1 LSGQLLLAWI
11 AIAVLVCVAGV
22 AGAALEEMSG
32 GRSSSEELL
41 YLPNGKY
48 LKVASLGQAP
58 VLADAI
64 YIWAIQYY
72 SNYDRA
78 DRYRYVEH
86 VFGDVI
92 AELDPHYIDP
102 YWMGALIMTIEARD
116 LRAAL
121 RLLDKGFT
129 NNPDQWVLPYL
140 AAWESYRAGE
150 YERAATYFAQAA
162 GVPDA
167 PVAVR
172 RMHAG
177 MISRAGHLRQ
187 ALQLWAEVLEDPES
201 DAASRAIAKRQV
213 RHLKVR
219 VDLQE
224 LQVAVE
230 RFRSETSRYP
240 ERLEELLA
248 GPYIESLPR
257 DPWDRE
263 YEYDPRTGRVSSVAA
278 RVLGDS

>member
-1 LSGQLLLAWI
+1 LSARLLAVCLVL
-11 AIAVLVCVAGV
+11 ALAVAVI
-22 AGAALEEMSG
+22 GASGSALERMSG
-32 GRSSSEELL
+32 ERSASEELL

-48 LKVASLGQAP
+48 LKIASLGQAP

-72 SNYDRA
+72 SNYERA

-116 LRAAL
+116 LQAGL
-121 RLLDKGFT
+121 RLLDKGFA
-129 NNPDQWVLPYL
+129 NNPDQWILPYL

-150 YERAATYFAQAA
+150 YGRAASYFADAA
-162 GVPDA
+162 GIPGA
-167 PVAVR
+167 PIAVR

-177 MISRAGHLRQ
+177 MISRAGHQRQ
-187 ALQLWAEVLEDPES
+187 ALQLWTELLQDPAS
-201 DAASRAIAKRQV
+201 DAASKAIAKRQV

-219 VDLQE
+219 IDLQE
-224 LQVAVE
+224 LQAAVE

-240 ERLEELLA
+240 ARLDELLA

-263 YEYDPRTGRVSSVAA
+263 YEYDPRTGRVSSVAG
-278 RVLGDS
+278 RVLGDT

>member
-1 LSGQLLLAWI
+1 MNVRLLLVWLVI
-11 AIAVLVCVAGV
+11 ALLAGVAGV
-22 AGAALEEMSG
+22 AGGALEEISA

-72 SNYDRA
+72 SNYERT

-116 LRAAL
+116 LEAGL
-121 RLLDKGFT
+121 RLLDKGFA
-129 NNPDQWVLPYL
+129 NNPEQWVLPYL

-150 YERAATYFAQAA
+150 YGRAASYFAQAA
-162 GVPDA
+162 GVPEA

-177 MISRAGHLRQ
+177 MISRAGHQRQ
-187 ALQLWAEVLEDPES
+187 ALRLWAEVLEDPES

-219 VDLQE
+219 IDLQE
-224 LQVAVE
+224 LRAAVE

-240 ERLEELLA
+240 RMLEELLA
-248 GPYIESLPR
+248 GSYIESLPR

-263 YEYDPRTGRVSSVAA
+263 YDYDPRTGRVSSVAG

>member
-1 LSGQLLLAWI
+1 LNGRLPVVWLVI
-11 AIAVLVCVAGV
+11 AILAGVAGV
-22 AGAALEEMSG
+22 AGGALEEMSG
-32 GRSSSEELL
+32 ERSSSEELL

-48 LKVASLGQAP
+48 LKIASLGQAP

-72 SNYDRA
+72 SNYERA

-92 AELDPHYIDP
+92 AELDPHYVDP

-116 LRAAL
+116 LQAGL
-121 RLLDKGFT
+121 RLLDKGFA
-129 NNPDQWVLPYL
+129 NNPEQWVLPYL

-150 YERAATYFAQAA
+150 YERAAGYFAQAA
-162 GVPDA
+162 GVAGA
-167 PVAVR
+167 PIAVR

-177 MISRAGHLRQ
+177 MISRAGHQRQ
-187 ALQLWAEVLEDPES
+187 ARRLWTEVLENPES
-201 DAASRAIAKRQV
+201 DAASKAIAKRQV

-219 VDLQE
+219 IDLRE
-224 LQVAVE
+224 LRAAVE

-240 ERLEELLA
+240 ARLEELLA
-248 GPYIESLPR
+248 GSYIESLPR
-257 DPWDRE
+257 DPWDRK
-263 YEYDPRTGRVSSVAA
+263 YDYDPRTGRVSSVAG

>member
-1 LSGQLLLAWI
+1 MLAGWLIVALS
-11 AIAVLVCVAGV
+11 AGV
-22 AGAALEEMSG
+22 VGVSGSALERMSS

-48 LKVASLGQAP
+48 LKIASLGQAP
-58 VLADAI
+58 VLADMI

-72 SNYDRA
+72 SNYERT

-116 LRAAL
+116 LQAGL
-121 RLLDKGFT
+121 RLLDKGFS
-129 NNPDQWVLPYL
+129 NNPDQWILPYL

-150 YERAATYFAQAA
+150 YERAASYFAEAA
-162 GVPDA
+162 GIPGA

-172 RMHAG
+172 RMRAG
-177 MISRAGHLRQ
+177 MISRAGHLRM
-187 ALQLWAEVLEDPES
+187 ALRLWTDVLENPDS
-201 DAASRAIAKRQV
+201 DSASIAIAKRQV

-219 VDLQE
+219 IDLQE
-224 LQVAVE
+224 LQAAVE
-230 RFRSETSRYP
+230 RFRSETSHYP
-240 ERLEELLA
+240 ARLDELLA
-248 GPYIESLPR
+248 GSYIESLPR

-263 YEYDPRTGRVSSVAA
+263 YGYDPLTGRVSSVAG